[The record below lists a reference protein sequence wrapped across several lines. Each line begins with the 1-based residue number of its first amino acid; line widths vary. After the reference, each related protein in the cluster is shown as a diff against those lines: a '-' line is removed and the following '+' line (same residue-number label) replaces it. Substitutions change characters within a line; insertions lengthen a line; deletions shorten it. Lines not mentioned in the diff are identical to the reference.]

1 MKKYTTSCDMGSI
14 KIFNDDMS
22 TFFLNDIGDCPNI
35 VEVYGAVE
43 GKKKMEGKGNSEWTF
58 LGHFTV
64 KGKPAHLSDD
74 DCYDN
79 SVHMFNK
86 GRWFVF
92 LLAGSSKFRII
103 LQDKEIHC

>member
-1 MKKYTTSCDMGSI
+1 MGSI

-64 KGKPAHLSDD
+64 KANHAYLSSY
-74 DCYDN
+74 DCSD
-79 SVHMFNK
+79 SSIHAFSQ
-86 GRWFVF
+86 GRYFVY
-92 LLAGSSKFRII
+92 LLKGSSKFRII
-103 LQDKEIHC
+103 LQDNLTDC